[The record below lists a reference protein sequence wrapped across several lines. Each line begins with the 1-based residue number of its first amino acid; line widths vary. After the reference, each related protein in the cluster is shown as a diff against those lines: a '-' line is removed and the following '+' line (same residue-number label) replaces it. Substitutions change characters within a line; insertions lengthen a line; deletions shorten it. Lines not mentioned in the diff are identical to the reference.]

1 MAVRMDRSNDRLVAA
16 FAAVLRERRENAGL
30 TQEDL
35 AERADVSA
43 RFISF
48 LENGRRQPS
57 LSALAALSDGVGA
70 SMSEFIG
77 AVEGRYRGEDAD
89 LPGRKSV
96 RSKR

>member
-1 MAVRMDRSNDRLVAA
+1 MDRSNDRLVAA
-16 FAAVLRERRENAGL
+16 FAAVLRERRESAGL

-57 LSALAALSDGVGA
+57 LSAIAALSDGVGA

-77 AVEGRYRGEDAD
+77 AVEERYRGGDAD
-89 LPGRKSV
+89 TAGSSPA